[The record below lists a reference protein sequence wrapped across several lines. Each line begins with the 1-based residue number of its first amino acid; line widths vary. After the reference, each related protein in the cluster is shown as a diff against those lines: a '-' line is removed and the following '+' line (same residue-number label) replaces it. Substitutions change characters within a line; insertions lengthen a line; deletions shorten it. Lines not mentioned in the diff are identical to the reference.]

1 MFFTL
6 ITFLIVLSILVFVH
20 ELGHFLAARY
30 FSVKAEEFGF
40 GFPPRAIGFYKD
52 FNGKW
57 KKVRGNKEVRDAA
70 DTIWSL
76 NWIPLGG
83 FVKIKGEDGGNN
95 DPDSFSTKKAW
106 QRAIIL
112 LAGVTMNI
120 LLAAVLFSFGFMI
133 GLPQNLDNDFNP
145 RAQITDK
152 QIQVIQVLPNSP
164 AQKAGVQIGDIIKS
178 INNIEFYNFND
189 LQRYVRE
196 HINEELEYKI
206 IRGDKEIQLKI
217 KPQILSE
224 TEKGGIGVAIAEV
237 GLVRY
242 PFYIAFWEGI
252 KSAIFLT
259 WAIILA
265 FYELLKNLIMG
276 NGLNA
281 EVAGPVGIAALTG
294 QMARMGISY
303 LIQFTALLSINL
315 AIINAFPFPALDGG
329 RLLFL
334 VVEKIK
340 GSPVK
345 RELENTIHYIGFALL
360 MLLVVVVTFKDV
372 RHYVNFYNLWQ
383 NIKNL
388 F

>member
-6 ITFLIVLSILVFVH
+6 FTFLIVLSILVFVH

-30 FSVKAEEFGF
+30 FGVKAEEFGF
-40 GFPPRAIGFYKD
+40 GFPPRAIGIYKD

-57 KKVRGNKEVRDAA
+57 KKVKGNKEVKDAA

-83 FVKIKGEDGGNN
+83 FVKIKGEDGESN
-95 DPDSFSTKKAW
+95 DPDSFSVKKAW

-120 LLAAVLFSFGFMI
+120 FLAAVLFSIGFMI
-133 GLPQNLDNDFNP
+133 GLPQNLDNDFNSY
-145 RAQITDK
+145 AKITNT

-164 AQKAGVQIGDIIKS
+164 AQEAGVQMGDIIKE
-178 INNIEFYNFND
+178 INNIKFKHSTD
-189 LQRYVRE
+189 LQQYVKD
-196 HINEELEYKI
+196 HVNEELNYKI
-206 IRGDKEIQLKI
+206 IRGDKEINLKI
-217 KPQILSE
+217 KPHILSE
-224 TEKGGIGVAIAEV
+224 TNEGGIGIAIAEV

-265 FYELLKNLIMG
+265 FYDLLKNLIIG

-334 VVEKIK
+334 VIEKIK

-360 MLLVVVVTFKDV
+360 MLLVVMVTFKDV
-372 RHYVNFYNLWQ
+372 HHYINFYHLWQ